1 MSAVATSTQAVSL
14 ATSTSTSTPNVLSP
28 EVTSLSAAET
38 SDPLRGQ
45 YRWMGYG
52 SQPSTWP
59 AIDVYYRDQ
68 TYWGRLEPT
77 KGVYDFKWIEDGLKK
92 AAETKGKF
100 GFRVMAWCP
109 ECWMTVRTDKI
120 AFPSVLPSYVPVVK
134 GTDVPDWNS
143 EEFLSGYE
151 RLMAALGAKY
161 ANDPRLGYVDVGGY
175 GKFGEWW
182 VGKDDLHITEANG
195 LRLVQAV
202 NKAFPKKIILFNT
215 MQSVDFTLKA
225 LATNPRMGMR
235 TDSLGEK
242 NMYSMLAVDDP
253 AAVVLD
259 DPADLQRVGH
269 QRRPRGRGRPGQAV
283 PRVDHVEPQ
292 HEVDV
297 RPDDEHPEG
306 RLRER
311 GQVRRVPLR
320 RDPCDGV
327 PHHRRAAVPG
337 RPHRQQRRQRTD
349 LRAVDGAPGPQGR
362 HRPPG
367 RDASDERGPAQ
378 APAGTTT
385 TAVYLTAPKLAT
397 GTYRTFIEAVDPSG
411 YSAPLH
417 WLNGPRYSDG
427 TYALGA
433 VGVGMEAV
441 GRLAGSDRYATSAA
455 ISAATFAPGV
465 PVAYVA
471 VGGNFPD
478 ALSGAP
484 AGGVKKGPVLLAT
497 PSSIPAA
504 VQQELIRLKPAR
516 IVILG
521 GSGTVSDSVK
531 AALRAYTT
539 GSVTRLAGSDRYS
552 TSAAISAA
560 TFAPGVPVA
569 YVAVGGNFPDALSGA
584 PAGGVKKRPGAAR
597 GSEVDPRRRPAELER
612 LRPARIVILGGSGTV
627 SDSVKAALRPYTTGS
642 VTRLAGSDRYATS
655 AAISAATFAPG
666 APVAYVAVGG
676 NFPDAL
682 SGAPAGGVKGG
693 PVLLV
698 AQTSIPGV
706 IQEELD
712 APPAGAHRHPRR
724 RRHRLRLGGQGP
736 ERVRLGVLTPPDPF
750 RRLLGAFCLRIH
762 ALRHTARNARPRGGW
777 TPVRRPFGM
786 DAGQVVS
793 SRRLVTR
800 ATARGPT

>member
-1 MSAVATSTQAVSL
+1 MSTPPRRSVVAAFVAVTAMATGLVANQAYASTPVAQVSAAATSTQAVSL
-14 ATSTSTSTPNVLSP
+14 ATSTTTSTPNILSP
-28 EVTSLSAAET
+28 EVTPLSAGET

-59 AIDVYYRDQ
+59 ASDVYYRDQ

-195 LRLVQAV
+195 MRLVQAV

-242 NMYSMLAVDDP
+242 NMYSMLAVDTRLQSFWKTRPIFSEWATSADP
-253 AAVVLD
+253 VAGAAQVKQFHVSTTSSHNMRLTYD
-259 DPADLQRVGH
+259 QMTSTQKAAYETAVKSAGYRYAVTRATVSPITA
-269 QRRPRGRGRPGQAV
+269 GQQF
-283 PRVDHVEPQ
+283 RVDLTVDNVGSAPTYEPWT
-292 HEVDV
+292 V
-297 RPDDEHPEG
+297 RLV
-306 RLRER
+306 LRD
-311 GQVRRVPLR
+311 GTGHRVATLPMS
-320 RDPCDGV
+320 V
-327 PHHRRAAVPG
+327 
-337 RPHRQQRRQRTD
+337 D
-349 LRAVDGAPGPQGR
+349 LRKHLP
-362 HRPPG
+362 
-367 RDASDERGPAQ
+367 
-378 APAGTTT
+378 GTTT
-385 TAVYLTAPKLAT
+385 TAVFLTAPKLAT

-497 PSSIPAA
+497 PSSIPTA

-584 PAGGVKKRPGAAR
+584 PAGGVKGGPVLLVAQKSIPG
-597 GSEVDPRRRPAELER
+597 VIQAELKR

-627 SDSVKAALRPYTTGS
+627 SDTVKAGLRPYTTGS

-666 APVAYVAVGG
+666 APVAYIAVGG

-706 IQEELD
+706 IQAEL
-712 APPAGAHRHPRR
+712 A
-724 RRHRLRLGGQGP
+724 RLRPGRIVILGGGGT
-736 ERVRLGVLTPPDPF
+736 VSDSV
-750 RRLLGAFCLRIH
+750 AK
-762 ALRHTARNARPRGGW
+762 ALNGYVWG
-777 TPVRRPFGM
+777 
-786 DAGQVVS
+786 S
-793 SRRLVTR
+793 
-800 ATARGPT
+800 